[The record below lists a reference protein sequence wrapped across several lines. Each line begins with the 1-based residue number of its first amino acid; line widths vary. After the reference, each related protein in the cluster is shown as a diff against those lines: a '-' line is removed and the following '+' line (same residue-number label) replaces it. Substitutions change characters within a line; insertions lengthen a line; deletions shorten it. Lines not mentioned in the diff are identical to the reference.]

1 MKRIN
6 LDGIY
11 FEYIQSL
18 LEDSLAK
25 LFIYLRMIELTFSTV
40 VFMKWVILRCPQNYF
55 PLANQERE
63 IGPSKPLQH
72 NYKKVGH
79 WSLEQG
85 GRKLILQTPKNL
97 NFSARPVYN
106 ILKYILVFFIF

>member
-6 LDGIY
+6 LNRIY

-40 VFMKWVILRCPQNYF
+40 VFMKMGNPKLPTKLLSAC
-55 PLANQERE
+55 NQERE

-72 NYKKVGH
+72 NYKIG
-79 WSLEQG
+79 EE
-85 GRKLILQTPKNL
+85 
-97 NFSARPVYN
+97 
-106 ILKYILVFFIF
+106 LVPGPFN